1 MTAVMKAKQLAL
13 NLDKSCFLL
22 LGNNKQV
29 NIIREEIKRHPLT
42 LNGTVMK
49 EKLLDKYL
57 GDYFCLNPGKSANKT
72 VQHRYWKIVSA
83 IMEIRSIIEDCRA
96 NYVGGVQAGID
107 LWKVGVVPP

>member
-1 MTAVMKAKQLAL
+1 
-13 NLDKSCFLL
+13 
-22 LGNNKQV
+22 
-29 NIIREEIKRHPLT
+29 
-42 LNGTVMK
+42 MK

-107 LWKVGVVPP
+107 LWEVGVVPIALHNADTWVNIKADTMKKLE